1 MYNIYNF
8 NQRKR
13 RYNMSRWLTALAIV
27 VLSIFIES
35 ICFLVQPVNITHVL
49 EQLTSHPIIFL
60 LNLMPILILNIL
72 IFILCKNTFFSAAAV
87 SVISFSA
94 SLINRFKIIYYDD
107 PFMPLD
113 IFNGSSA
120 TTGKAAINTIR
131 YDFVMFVVCILVIAL
146 LIAAGIFIKSYKFN
160 AFTKVSITVLTIC
173 FALIINTLVYSS
185 TSLYEKLPVQ
195 TSKYTSGVFNDLG
208 FIYSFLYNFNTSR
221 IEQPD
226 NYNKKYAQE
235 LIKAHS
241 TEKAKVPNIKSNV
254 IFIVSEAFSD
264 LSTYKPFIITEA
276 NDPLKNYSRISL
288 MRNSISG
295 HIIVPGN
302 SGETANAEYDILTGM
317 QTSYLNSK
325 GTSAF
330 NMIRKNL
337 SSIPRFFT
345 ENGYADQLIYPGEG
359 WMYNRSNVYK
369 FLGLSNQVLI
379 NSFKKPDNLKGD
391 NISDYS
397 LAKMIVQKYKDNYK
411 TKEVKPW
418 FCYAVS
424 TQNSAPYTA
433 DKYNYKPV
441 EVETFR
447 KEIPDESK
455 NKLNT
460 YFEGVRD
467 SDSMLNVLVNYF
479 MNSDTPTIIV
489 FVGNHLPFTGDDADI
504 YKELGINF
512 DERGSMEQ
520 IYNSS
525 RLPFLIWANETAYNK
540 TNFEAAKKKLDLP
553 KDNTINANYLGPVLL
568 ELLGFKGQDSYY
580 DFLND
585 VRRDLPVIDRYYA
598 KTEEGF
604 TKVLNDNQMQKYNAL
619 KNWQYFKINS
629 EVIEKR

>member
-1 MYNIYNF
+1 
-8 NQRKR
+8 
-13 RYNMSRWLTALAIV
+13 MSRWLTALAIV

>member
-8 NQRKR
+8 NERKKR
-13 RYNMSRWLTALAIV
+13 FYMSRWVTVLATLL
-27 VLSIFIES
+27 LSIFIEGL
-35 ICFLVQPVNITHVL
+35 CFLVQPVNVTHVL
-49 EQLTSHPIIFL
+49 EQLTSHPAIFL
-60 LNLMPILILNIL
+60 LNLLPVLVLNIL
-72 IFILCKNTFFSAAAV
+72 FFMICANTFFSAASI
-87 SVISFSA
+87 SVICFTA

-107 PFMPLD
+107 PFIPLD

-120 TTGKAAINTIR
+120 VTSKAAVNTIR
-131 YDFVMFVVCILVIAL
+131 YDFVMLVVCIIVVAL
-146 LIAAGIFIKSYKFN
+146 LIATGIFIKSYKFN
-160 AFTKVSITVLTIC
+160 PLTKVSITVLTVC
-173 FALIINTLVYSS
+173 FALIANTLVYSS

-195 TSKYTSGVFNDLG
+195 SSKYTSGVFNDLG
-208 FIYSFLYNFNTSR
+208 FIYSFLYNFNTSH

-235 LIKAHS
+235 LIKSHS
-241 TEKAKVPNIKSNV
+241 EEKVKIPNVKSNV
-254 IFIVSEAFSD
+254 IIIVSEAFSD
-264 LSTYKPFIITEA
+264 LSTYKPFVITEE
-276 NDPLKNYSRISL
+276 NDPLKNFKRISL
-288 MRNSISG
+288 TRNSISG
-295 HIIVPGN
+295 HIVVPGN

-325 GTSAF
+325 GTSSF
-330 NMIRKNL
+330 NIIRKNI

-359 WMYNRSNVYK
+359 WLYNRSNVYN

-379 NSFKKPDNLKGD
+379 NNFNKSENLKGD

-411 TKEVKPW
+411 TKDVKPW
-418 FCYAVS
+418 FCYAVT
-424 TQNSAPYTA
+424 TQNTAPYTA

-441 EVETFR
+441 DIEVFR
-447 KEIPDESK
+447 KEISDESK
-455 NKLNT
+455 YKLNT

-467 SDSMLNVLVNYF
+467 SDNMLNLLVNYF

-489 FVGNHLPFTGDDADI
+489 FVGNHLPFTGDDVDI

-520 IYNSS
+520 IYNSC

-540 TNFEAAKKKLDLP
+540 TNFDAAKKKLDLP

-619 KNWQYFKINS
+619 KNWQYYKINN